1 MLMEIDA
8 LVSRHGHLAHH
19 DADYLMNP
27 ASSKRSTQAQ
37 RLTVERDGGLL
48 GFVDYHALGDAIVI
62 VHTEISPQLNG
73 NGHGSQL
80 AEKVIAH
87 FRAQHQS
94 LVPICSFFAHYLRT
108 HPEHHDMMTANVKQ
122 LFAMA
127 LTD

>member
-1 MLMEIDA
+1 MTRMPRT
-8 LVSRHGHLAHH
+8 S

-27 ASSKRSTQAQ
+27 ASSKRSSPAQ
-37 RLTVERDGGLL
+37 RLAIERDGRLL

-62 VHTEISPQLNG
+62 VHTETNPALSSK
-73 NGHGSQL
+73 GHGSQL
-80 AEKVIAH
+80 AEQVIAH
-87 FRAQHQS
+87 FRAQHRP

-127 LTD
+127 MTD